1 MLFPA
6 SLARYPGPRQTRPE
20 ALESLDDVL
29 GDLAAEE
36 LEPEPEP
43 EPAPEREAEAE
54 GAGAE
59 AEGAGSGLLGRY
71 FGGMLKEP
79 LVDKSPRTE
88 GKNRLDPNLRL
99 GAQATVVLGLLF
111 LGFMAANGLL

>member
-1 MLFPA
+1 MG
-6 SLARYPGPRQTRPE
+6 R

-43 EPAPEREAEAE
+43 EPEPAPERKP
-54 GAGAE
+54 
-59 AEGAGSGLLGRY
+59 EGAGSGLLGRY

>member
-1 MLFPA
+1 MILFYSIFA
-6 SLARYPGPRQTRPE
+6 SARASPPSARSAADGAGAAGGAPPRPPR
-20 ALESLDDVL
+20 S
-29 GDLAAEE
+29 GGAAA
-36 LEPEPEP
+36 
-43 EPAPEREAEAE
+43 APPRRAWAE

>member
-1 MLFPA
+1 MG
-6 SLARYPGPRQTRPE
+6 R

-36 LEPEPEP
+36 LEPEPEPEP

-88 GKNRLDPNLRL
+88 GRNRLDPNLRL